1 MIKIDTLFVFLYQY
15 NYSEAKSSMSMVKP
29 ILDPS
34 KYNAIYKLPKGKIE
48 KRRNGCQRMIN

>member
-1 MIKIDTLFVFLYQY
+1 MIKIDTFFVFLYQY
-15 NYSEAKSSMSMVKP
+15 NYSEAKSSMVKP